1 MPPDDI
7 HCSARPLLRMIVGNT
22 CVQCDNI
29 KGRMIRSP
37 TQSHSA
43 RKMGVKMWTKAVTPR
58 EYIHRKTKRKR
69 ATFTFQ
75 MPPHF
80 SPFTNLIDT
89 YILYNWTY
97 ALVKKKENQED

>member
-1 MPPDDI
+1 MVLYQINCHKQILMPPDDI

-43 RKMGVKMWTKAVTPR
+43 RKMGVKM
-58 EYIHRKTKRKR
+58 
-69 ATFTFQ
+69 
-75 MPPHF
+75 
-80 SPFTNLIDT
+80 
-89 YILYNWTY
+89 
-97 ALVKKKENQED
+97 